1 MWLVAVFVVA
11 AQQSP
16 SVRVIEA
23 MELPLAPIIEPEEAP
38 TPTPAP
44 VVVAPV
50 PAAPV
55 VPAAA
60 GDAPLTASIGAAI
73 DLPAATLYAMPST
86 RVDLLYALPL
96 PVGLEAGV
104 GVRTGYTYRAG
115 KGDLVDEALGVDPA
129 AYLTAHGIPVLGVA
143 SVSYGSGRES
153 AVFVLPLRVGI
164 YGGLGGQLFFGEAHA
179 FGSTQALN
187 AFAPTAVVGGALE
200 IEQTPALRYVLF
212 SEWESVLLR
221 DLPGGDRDLSAL
233 RVGLSLAF
241 SFGI

>member
-11 AQQSP
+11 AQQSS

-23 MELPLAPIIEPEEAP
+23 TALPPLEPIIEPEEAP
-38 TPTPAP
+38 PPAP

-50 PAAPV
+50 AAAAA
-55 VPAAA
+55 AAA

-73 DLPAATLYAMPST
+73 DVPAASLYAMPSA
-86 RVDLLYALPL
+86 RVDLRYALPL

-115 KGDLVDEALGVDPA
+115 KGDRVDEVLGVDPA
-129 AYLTAHGIPVLGVA
+129 AYLTAHGIPILGVA
-143 SVSYGSGRES
+143 SVAYGSGRES

-164 YGGLGGQLFFGEAHA
+164 YGGLGGQLIFGEAHA
-179 FGSTQALN
+179 FGSTQALS
-187 AFAPTAVVGGALE
+187 AFAPTALVGGALE
-200 IEQTPALRYVLF
+200 VEQTPALRYVLF